1 MQHVYA
7 RGAGNVLYHWWWDQ
21 NTQKVTWE
29 DRGGQVY
36 ADPVAFAFADQHQY
50 FAQSATGTLYHW
62 WWTPQDDWHQNDWG
76 GSVKYPS

>member
-1 MQHVYA
+1 MVA
-7 RGAGNVLYHWWWDQ
+7 RGPNNALYHWWWDQ
-21 NTQKVTWE
+21 GTGKVTWE
-29 DRGGQVY
+29 DLGGEVY

-62 WWTPQDDWHQNDWG
+62 WWTPQDGWHRSDWG